1 MKKISDI
8 LSRKGK
14 KMISVDPSTTVIDAL
29 RIMSEANIGSVIIN
43 EGKNYLGLMTERD
56 YSRKVVLK
64 GKSSTDTLVS
74 EIMTDN
80 LPIVHPSDTIEH
92 CMQLMT
98 SQNIRYLPIY
108 DSGEVTGII
117 SINDV
122 VRETILSQE
131 ETITSLKE
139 YLYANS

>member
-1 MKKISDI
+1 MKKVSDI

-14 KMISVDPSTTVIDAL
+14 KMISVDQSTTVIDAL
-29 RIMSEANIGSVIIN
+29 RIMSEANIGSVMII

-74 EIMTDN
+74 EIMTNN
-80 LPIVHPSDTIEH
+80 LPIVHPNDTIER

-98 SQNIRYLPIY
+98 SQNIPVSACL
-108 DSGEVTGII
+108 
-117 SINDV
+117 
-122 VRETILSQE
+122 
-131 ETITSLKE
+131 
-139 YLYANS
+139 